1 MAQLRVFSK
10 RHEQAIYDRRLALSL
25 PKRLRRRIW
34 SLLTRFDHTY
44 YYQPDP
50 DDNWREKTSVLEQLP
65 GELCHRYG
73 EERLLARTE
82 DGGAR
87 VPVDLKG
94 FVEGAYPSQVF
105 DVAELF
111 YAEIPAERRLDFQ
124 LEMNSILEEERS
136 DWRMADGQFFKV
148 DSQFLEAHVIA
159 KSYELLKAA
168 GFEGALDELNQ
179 ARNELAADNVKGAIH
194 NACKSLESV
203 IKAVSDTES
212 GNASALVRGLAD
224 KGFYDGIPEDVGR
237 AFGEQV
243 LMALPFLRNRLGG
256 HGQGANVLEVPR
268 LYGELAVHLAAT
280 FIHFVVHRSVQLR
293 PPAPSPPVQAVA
305 SATDDDIPF

>member
-1 MAQLRVFSK
+1 M
-10 RHEQAIYDRRLALSL
+10 
-25 PKRLRRRIW
+25 
-34 SLLTRFDHTY
+34 
-44 YYQPDP
+44 
-50 DDNWREKTSVLEQLP
+50 LEQLP

-73 EERLLARTE
+73 EEHLLARAE

-87 VPVDLKG
+87 VPVALKG

-105 DVAELF
+105 DVGELF

-124 LEMNSILEEERS
+124 LEMNSVLEEERS

-159 KSYELLKAA
+159 RSYQRLKAE

-203 IKAVSDTES
+203 IKAVSGTES

-224 KGFYDGIPEDVGR
+224 KGFYEGIPEDVGR

-243 LMALPFLRNRLGG
+243 SWPYRSFEPSRRPWPRGKRCGGPSSLWGTGRAPRCNLHPFRRPSVGATAPSRQEGRGARAAGGDCGGRRHPFLTAADPLCVRL
-256 HGQGANVLEVPR
+256 QNVQPSSRALSLGAQR
-268 LYGELAVHLAAT
+268 QH
-280 FIHFVVHRSVQLR
+280 
-293 PPAPSPPVQAVA
+293 PPAHGVC
-305 SATDDDIPF
+305 